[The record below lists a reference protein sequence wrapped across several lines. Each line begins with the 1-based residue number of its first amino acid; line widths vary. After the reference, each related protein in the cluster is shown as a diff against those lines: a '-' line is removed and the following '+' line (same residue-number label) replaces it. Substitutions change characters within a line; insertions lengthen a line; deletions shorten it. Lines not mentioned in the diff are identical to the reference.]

1 MSRRGYA
8 VVLALVLSAACGG
21 SPGMGM
27 GAGGPA
33 NPHTM
38 APAPAVPQL
47 DSVPFRARSVYRRMG
62 LLVDSTRMPFV
73 ASLRFLASRA
83 PDSTIVIFGLS
94 FANRVLNF
102 RRDAAEFVAAYH
114 IELVL
119 RRDSTFTRT
128 ISRDATVRVATAP
141 ETMRR
146 DESVIF
152 QQLLTMPPGT
162 YNVMAVV
169 RDLNSP
175 AYARVDIVDT
185 VPLFAATSLSA
196 PLPLYDGAGRK
207 GIDSLPKVVVNPR
220 GMQKYGTDTLHFYVE
235 GYGLPAGT
243 RLAARVLDADSVL
256 LWADTVSLSAGAGT
270 GVVLAAETAA
280 GAEGKG
286 MKQGRAARPGA
297 ESGAAAAA
305 GVRAMFGAGSG
316 ADSAIVRSGAG
327 AAAGAAA
334 GANARGMFGGAAS
347 ADADTSVRVAGAGVL
362 GAGAAAAAA
371 GDVATAGG
379 AGAEV
384 GGAARSG
391 IHGLLGGVA
400 DSAAAP
406 DSAKVHAGVADSA
419 SLASAPPAGGGG
431 ALSAM
436 GIGAGAG
443 ALVGAGAVS
452 ASGAG
457 GLGVAA
463 DADIGMRA
471 RGAGP
476 RGRGPELIPL
486 MTAEFSIPP
495 ARLPLGLQTLTVE
508 AVGKAVRAEAPFL
521 VGFSDAWTVRTF
533 PQMIGLLRFYSRPD
547 LVAKLKA
554 APRAERARSW
564 RLFLQ
569 ASDPTPQGTQH
580 DSLDAYFQRIDL
592 ANRRFLEPAG
602 PGWRTD
608 RGEVYVNLGEPDQ
621 SYEVP
626 GRKAPGVRWEFTSL
640 KLTLSFSD
648 PEGTGQYYLTQQ
660 SRIDYERALAQ
671 VRNAH

>member
-1 MSRRGYA
+1 
-8 VVLALVLSAACGG
+8 
-21 SPGMGM
+21 MGM
-27 GAGGPA
+27 GAGAGGPS
-33 NPHTM
+33 NPHGM
-38 APAPAVPQL
+38 APTPVPQL
-47 DSVPFRARSVYRRMG
+47 DSVPLRARSAYRRMG
-62 LLVDSTRMPFV
+62 LLVDSTRLPFV

-83 PDSTIVIFGLS
+83 PDSTLVIFGLS

-114 IELVL
+114 IELML

-152 QQLLTMPPGT
+152 QQLLTVPPGT

-185 VPLFAATSLSA
+185 VPLFAATSLSG
-196 PLPLYDGAGRK
+196 PLPLYDGPGRK
-207 GIDSLPKVVVNPR
+207 RIDSLPQVVVNPR
-220 GMQKYGTDTLHFYVE
+220 GMAKYGTDTLHFYIE

-256 LWADTVSLSAGAGT
+256 LWSDTVSLTAGT
-270 GVVLAAETAA
+270 GTAAVLAAEGAA

-286 MKQGRAARPGA
+286 MAEGRAARPGA

-305 GVRAMFGAGSG
+305 GARAMFGAGSG
-316 ADSAIVRSGAG
+316 ADSALVRSGAG
-327 AAAGAAA
+327 AAVGAAA
-334 GANARGMFGGAAS
+334 GANARGMFGGAAA
-347 ADADTSVRVAGAGVL
+347 ADADTSVRVGQGVL
-362 GAGAAAAAA
+362 GGGAATAAA
-371 GDVATAGG
+371 GDVAAAGAGG
-379 AGAEV
+379 AEAGA
-384 GGAARSG
+384 AARSG
-391 IHGLLGGVA
+391 MRGLMGAAA
-400 DSAAAP
+400 DSAAARHSP
-406 DSAKVHAGVADSA
+406 DSAPARAGTADSA
-419 SLASAPPAGGGG
+419 ALAAAPPSSGGGG

-436 GIGAGAG
+436 GIAAGAG

-452 ASGAG
+452 AKGAAG
-457 GLGVAA
+457 IGVPT

-476 RGRGPELIPL
+476 RGRGPELVPL
-486 MTAEFSIPP
+486 MIAEFAIPP
-495 ARLPLGLQTLTVE
+495 ARLPLGLQTLTVQV
-508 AVGKAVRAEAPFL
+508 VGATAHAESPFL
-521 VGFSDAWTVRTF
+521 VGFSDAWAVRTY

-547 LVAKLKA
+547 LVEKLKA
-554 APRAERARSW
+554 APRAERARAW

-569 ASDPTPQGTQH
+569 ASDPTPQTTQH
-580 DSLDAYFQRIDL
+580 DSLDAYFQRIDQ

-640 KLTLSFSD
+640 HLTLSFAD

-660 SRIDYERALAQ
+660 SRVDYERALGQ
-671 VRNAH
+671 VRGAH